1 VSCQSN
7 KLRELLAM
15 RGEVFTPND
24 CPRIGDFDELLEALR
39 LHHGPEGRPDLIP
52 RTTMTPNP
60 VMRNGTAGPGGATVS
75 RASSSRRISPCRR

>member
-39 LHHGPEGRPDLIP
+39 LHHGPEGRPDLTW
-52 RTTMTPNP
+52 RTRPQFGITQ
-60 VMRNGTAGPGGATVS
+60 RGTND
-75 RASSSRRISPCRR
+75 R